1 LANPIGIAAGFDKQG
16 EALDGLLRVGF
27 GFVEIGSVTPEPQ
40 DGNPKPRVFR
50 LVADEAIINR
60 YGFNS
65 DGHKVVY
72 DRLLQTL
79 QKKERPK
86 GLLGINLGK
95 NKTSENAVEDYVKG
109 IELFGPIA
117 DYLVINVSSP
127 NTPGLRSMQSKDHLY
142 TLLSSVVKAR
152 NQLKQNNSVPILLK
166 LAPDLSMDEQKDIV
180 AVLNKRDCKI
190 DGLIISNTTIE
201 RQNLVSDN
209 QKETGGL
216 SGKPLAKRSTQ
227 MIAEMYT
234 LTKGKIPIIGVGGI
248 FSGQDALEKV
258 LAGATVLQIYSAFIY
273 HGPTVVSNI
282 KAELDVL
289 VKSRGYKNI
298 QEAVGKEANKH
309 K

>member
-127 NTPGLRSMQSKDHLY
+127 NTPGLRSMQNKDHLY

-298 QEAVGKEANKH
+298 QEAVGKEANKY